1 VKIATTLILI
11 GLVTS
16 PAYSQGLHLVQRET
30 RNGQVT
36 TNNILL
42 DRTHMRA
49 ESRSGN
55 EQVAFVY
62 DGSAQVARMINL
74 DKKTYFEMT
83 RAQAQQMGQQADSA
97 MAAMQEQ
104 LKNMPPEQRQMVE
117 QMMRARGLGA
127 GPTRGGG
134 PPASERI
141 EYRRTGTD
149 KVAQFPCTKYEG
161 YRGQAKVVEVCAAEP
176 RDLGVTAADFEVTR
190 QFAEFIKIMLPQAAD
205 QIATYG
211 SVEEQ
216 GFAGFPVR
224 RTSFRNGAV
233 ESVSELAEL
242 RRETIPPATFD
253 VPAGFRQEAMPGAR

>member
-1 VKIATTLILI
+1 
-11 GLVTS
+11 
-16 PAYSQGLHLVQRET
+16 
-30 RNGQVT
+30 
-36 TNNILL
+36 
-42 DRTHMRA
+42 MRA

-233 ESVSELAEL
+233 EFMTETTEF
-242 RRETIPPATFD
+242 RRETLPASTFET
-253 VPAGFRQEAMPGAR
+253 PAGFTKEAVPGMGR

>member
-1 VKIATTLILI
+1 
-11 GLVTS
+11 
-16 PAYSQGLHLVQRET
+16 
-30 RNGQVT
+30 
-36 TNNILL
+36 
-42 DRTHMRA
+42 
-49 ESRSGN
+49 
-55 EQVAFVY
+55 
-62 DGSAQVARMINL
+62 
-74 DKKTYFEMT
+74 
-83 RAQAQQMGQQADSA
+83 
-97 MAAMQEQ
+97 
-104 LKNMPPEQRQMVE
+104 
-117 QMMRARGLGA
+117 
-127 GPTRGGG
+127 
-134 PPASERI
+134 
-141 EYRRTGTD
+141 
-149 KVAQFPCTKYEG
+149 
-161 YRGQAKVVEVCAAEP
+161 VVEVCAAEP